1 MSSLSTRLGRGVAGQ
16 GVASGGTISTAS
28 PPASDR
34 SSLGAYGE
42 FKSGIGD
49 VTRGRVS
56 LLMLN
61 SLVLAAVVFYIWT
74 RGMQGTR

>member
-1 MSSLSTRLGRGVAGQ
+1 MSSLNARLGRGSVSSGATVA
-16 GVASGGTISTAS
+16 TAA

-34 SSLGAYGE
+34 SSSTAYGE
-42 FKSGIGD
+42 FKSGVGD

-61 SLVLAAVVFYIWT
+61 SLVLLAVVFYIWT